1 MRVDKNFQLK
11 NREVYERLYGRSLTN
26 QELFNI
32 RQNLVGF
39 FTTLIKIDQ
48 HSKKKVYATTK

>member
-1 MRVDKNFQLK
+1 MMEAKPFIANK
-11 NREVYERLYGRSLTN
+11 EAYERLYSRSLTN

-39 FTTLIKIDQ
+39 FSTLIKIDQ
-48 HSKKKVYATTK
+48 QSKKKVYATTK

>member
-1 MRVDKNFQLK
+1 MRVDKDFQPK

-48 HSKKKVYATTK
+48 QSKKKVYATTK

>member
-1 MRVDKNFQLK
+1 MRVDKDFQPK
-11 NREVYERLYGRSLTN
+11 NREVYERLYGCPLTN

-39 FTTLIKIDQ
+39 FATLIKIDQ
-48 HSKKKVYATTK
+48 QSKEKVYAKTK

>member
-1 MRVDKNFQLK
+1 MEANPVITNK
-11 NREVYERLYGRSLTN
+11 EVYERLYGRPLTN

-48 HSKKKVYATTK
+48 ANKKKVYAKTK

>member
-1 MRVDKNFQLK
+1 MRVDSDYQPKNK
-11 NREVYERLYGRSLTN
+11 EVYERLYGRSLTN

-39 FTTLIKIDQ
+39 FATLIKIDQ
-48 HSKKKVYATTK
+48 QSKKKVYATTK